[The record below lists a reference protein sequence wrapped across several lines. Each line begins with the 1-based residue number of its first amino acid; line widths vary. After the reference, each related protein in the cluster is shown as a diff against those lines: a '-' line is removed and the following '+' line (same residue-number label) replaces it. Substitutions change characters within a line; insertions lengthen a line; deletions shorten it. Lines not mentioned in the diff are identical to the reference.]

1 MTDLLPDMVTARL
14 AWTSPTVKRW
24 YAEATL
30 EEQLSRGLAVE
41 AGRIGDLAFGGPYRD
56 QVGLVHERTGPLD
69 WANRVVDLPD
79 GGWAVTGIR
88 FRGQDLTR
96 PFVDVVA
103 STTPPTADGLAVLAD
118 AVVDAYR
125 VFSPRC
131 LRVEAPDPSALL
143 TQVNGDPRFGVGS
156 GVDQYVVAG
165 LVANLRA
172 RPHTAA
178 YDLVALRA
186 APAESMAERTATTY
200 RERLTGEPESA
211 LWAQPEDVESLAE
224 SAAEGLLFEVLV
236 DGAPAGVVAAIRAD
250 AHGMAGFSVQELCL
264 DSHHRG
270 RRLAAGLLQRLL
282 AQLPARSGDA
292 LWGTI
297 HAANSPSLHNALSV
311 GRQVV
316 GAKVWITPYG
326 LPGMLTT
333 TG

>member
-1 MTDLLPDMVTARL
+1 MVEARL
-14 AWTSPTVKRW
+14 SWTSPTIRPW

-30 EEQLSRGLAVE
+30 EEQLGRGLAVE
-41 AGRIGDLAFGGPYRD
+41 ASRIDSLAFGSPYRD
-56 QVGLVHERTGPLD
+56 QVGLLHEQTGPLD
-69 WANRVVDLPD
+69 WANRMVDLPD

-103 STTPPTADGLAVLAD
+103 TTTPPTADGLAVLAE

-131 LRVEAPDPSALL
+131 LRIEAPDPSALL
-143 TQVNGDPRFGVGS
+143 TQLSGDPRFGPGS
-156 GVDQYVVAG
+156 GVDHWVVAG
-165 LVANLRA
+165 LVADLGD
-172 RPHTAA
+172 RPHTPGF
-178 YDLVALRA
+178 DLVSLRA
-186 APAESMAERTATTY
+186 AEAEPMAQRAAAIYCERTSS
-200 RERLTGEPESA
+200 EPESA
-211 LWAQPEDVESLAE
+211 LWAQPEDVDSLTE
-224 SAAEGLLFEVLV
+224 SAAEGLLFEAVV

-250 AHGMAGFSVQELCL
+250 AHGLAGFSVQELCL

-297 HAANSPSLHNALSV
+297 HAANSSSLRNALSV
-311 GRQVV
+311 GRQMV

-326 LPGMLTT
+326 LPGMPTT
-333 TG
+333 IR